1 MHRAKLTTKGQL
13 TVPKELRE
21 KLGLKTG
28 DHLIIRE
35 TSEGYLLEKELDE
48 QRFKK
53 YVGYLKQEGESDKII
68 EELRGE

>member
-1 MHRAKLTTKGQL
+1 MKAKITSKGQL
-13 TVPKELRE
+13 TLPKPLRD

-28 DHLIIRE
+28 DNIIIRE
-35 TSEGYLLEKELDE
+35 TSEGYVLEKELDQ

-53 YVGYLKQEGESDKII
+53 YVGYLNQESVSDKVI

>member
-1 MHRAKLTTKGQL
+1 MKAKITSKGQL
-13 TVPKELRE
+13 TLPKILRD

-28 DHLIIRE
+28 DNIIIRE
-35 TSEGYLLEKELDE
+35 TSEGYILEKELDQ

-53 YVGYLKQEGESDKII
+53 YVGYLNQESDSDKIV